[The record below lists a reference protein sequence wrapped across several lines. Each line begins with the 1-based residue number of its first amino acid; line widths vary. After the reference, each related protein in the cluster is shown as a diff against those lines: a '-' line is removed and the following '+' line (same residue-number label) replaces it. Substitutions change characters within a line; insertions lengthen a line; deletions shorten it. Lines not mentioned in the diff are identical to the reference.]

1 MSLVTEETVLGQ
13 LMMKYPEAVEVLSR
27 YGIPATGCSIPVSET
42 VGWAVKKYVAADNAE
57 RMLEELNSAADTA
70 AESRKDL
77 PDKIEVTE
85 ASVEKIKEI
94 ISKEKK
100 EGFNLRIEVK
110 PGGCAGMSYEFS
122 LDDEIK
128 SSDEVIEKG
137 GLKVVIDS
145 ASMENLKGATVDYVE
160 TLQKSGFKV
169 DNPNAHAVCSCG
181 QSFG

>member
-27 YGIPATGCSIPVSET
+27 YGVPATGCSIPVSET

-57 RMLEELNSAADTA
+57 RMLEELNSAADAA

-110 PGGCAGMSYEFS
+110 PRRVRRHE
-122 LDDEIK
+122 L
-128 SSDEVIEKG
+128 
-137 GLKVVIDS
+137 
-145 ASMENLKGATVDYVE
+145 
-160 TLQKSGFKV
+160 
-169 DNPNAHAVCSCG
+169 
-181 QSFG
+181 